1 MNECVQLNVSA
12 SKLWMKH
19 PVTSYHHSIFRQESL
34 KLCCACKCE
43 LETKNPALDPV
54 PKGVHDA
61 KIIISTGFVSL
72 QSK

>member
-19 PVTSYHHSIFRQESL
+19 PVTSYHHSIFRKESS
-34 KLCCACKCE
+34 KLHCAYKCE
-43 LETKNPALDPV
+43 LEKKNPALDAL
-54 PKGVHDA
+54 PKGVRDG
-61 KIIISTGFVSL
+61 KIIITIGFVPL